1 MYQVY
6 IFGTAVCRPATAW
19 MSPRSGWAGAAAGAR
34 QEGAERAVQD
44 AAHRPQLPR
53 HHQARCGGWFR
64 GSRGAGGSHTGQGRV
79 FVFEGTV
86 RGALAKWCARRR
98 HRNTL
103 SPACAY
109 TAPALPCPPQGSAKL
124 ASCPATS
131 TRPARLASCRGR
143 VRPASSLPA
152 AAVGAWTACQPA
164 SQLVELSTCV
174 AHSTHRPLGTW
185 TPPPPPTPTHP
196 HTQARSPTRP
206 CSKRPTRA
214 WGKALWW
221 ASVGTPSTVR
231 CADAGAALCICIC
244 CSHTLLPITLPS
256 PPPTPPPPPPHP
268 RPAAGTNF
276 VDCLERF
283 VRDPQTEGI
292 IMIGACGSALAPRPT
307 PSPTHPA
314 GHRAPPWV
322 ALAPVVPCLLPA
334 LCGSASASHPFDA
347 CLMVSDCLPAPA
359 VQARLAAPPRRR
371 PQSSSGPAAPPSPW
385 SASLRGSP
393 LRPAAAWA
401 TPAPSSQVW
410 VVPVCR
416 GGEAS
421 NAALLLLHYG
431 AWCAPRHRHHHQSC
445 PAHSHTHAG
454 GKGTAQDKI
463 KALEAAGV
471 TVTPSPAQMGAVMK
485 RVMVER
491 GLA

>member
-1 MYQVY
+1 
-6 IFGTAVCRPATAW
+6 
-19 MSPRSGWAGAAAGAR
+19 
-34 QEGAERAVQD
+34 
-44 AAHRPQLPR
+44 
-53 HHQARCGGWFR
+53 
-64 GSRGAGGSHTGQGRV
+64 
-79 FVFEGTV
+79 
-86 RGALAKWCARRR
+86 
-98 HRNTL
+98 
-103 SPACAY
+103 
-109 TAPALPCPPQGSAKL
+109 
-124 ASCPATS
+124 
-131 TRPARLASCRGR
+131 
-143 VRPASSLPA
+143 
-152 AAVGAWTACQPA
+152 
-164 SQLVELSTCV
+164 
-174 AHSTHRPLGTW
+174 
-185 TPPPPPTPTHP
+185 
-196 HTQARSPTRP
+196 
-206 CSKRPTRA
+206 
-214 WGKALWW
+214 
-221 ASVGTPSTVR
+221 
-231 CADAGAALCICIC
+231 
-244 CSHTLLPITLPS
+244 
-256 PPPTPPPPPPHP
+256 
-268 RPAAGTNF
+268 
-276 VDCLERF
+276 
-283 VRDPQTEGI
+283 
-292 IMIGACGSALAPRPT
+292 MIGACGSALAPRPT

-421 NAALLLLHYG
+421 IAALLLLHYG